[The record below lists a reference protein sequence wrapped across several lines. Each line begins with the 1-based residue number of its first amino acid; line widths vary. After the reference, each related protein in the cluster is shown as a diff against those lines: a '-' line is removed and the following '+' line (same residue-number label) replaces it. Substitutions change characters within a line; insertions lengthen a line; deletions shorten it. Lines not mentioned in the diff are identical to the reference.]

1 MIRPIVTDAMLLS
14 QKCTAATK
22 ADLPVVKDLMDTDWA
37 HRDSC
42 VGMAAN
48 MIGVTKR
55 IVVIQIGEL
64 CLPMLNPVIRRRF
77 GEIYEAE
84 EGCLS
89 HVGVKKTM
97 RYSSIEVEYQDMQFR
112 KQKQVFTDFTA
123 QVIQHEID
131 HCDGILI

>member
-1 MIRPIVTDAMLLS
+1 MIRPIVTDAMLLARKS
-14 QKCTAATK
+14 TPATK
-22 ADLPVVKDLMDTDWA
+22 TDLPVVTDLMDTVRA

-55 IVVIQIGEL
+55 IIVIQIGEL
-64 CLPMLNPVIRRRF
+64 CLPMLNPVIRRKF
-77 GEIYEAE
+77 GEVYEAE

-89 HVGVKKTM
+89 HTGVKKTK
-97 RYSSIEVEYQDMQFR
+97 RYSSIEVEYQDTHFR

-123 QVIQHEID
+123 QVIQHEVD